1 MWAHVHG
8 ERARTPKAERN
19 MAQRR
24 EWAESCHTKGG
35 SQGRSPSSFL
45 LQKKKKKHTSSETA
59 CPRVFCHLIH
69 SFPIGLICSMGFG
82 RLGHSWI
89 QKAVF

>member
-45 LQKKKKKHTSSETA
+45 LQKKKKKSTLALKRPAHVFSVTS
-59 CPRVFCHLIH
+59 FIH
-69 SFPIGLICSMGFG
+69 FPS
-82 RLGHSWI
+82 
-89 QKAVF
+89 V

>member
-45 LQKKKKKHTSSETA
+45 LQKKKKKAH
-59 CPRVFCHLIH
+59 
-69 SFPIGLICSMGFG
+69 
-82 RLGHSWI
+82 
-89 QKAVF
+89 